1 MVEAA
6 ILSTTAHGIVLGILA
21 ATTIVAA
28 VVTGRV
34 FRPATNGLDLQIP
47 RSLAA
52 LRAAVGSTDEERRRN
67 RNNIYADFGFL
78 ASYTAFFVAAGSL
91 LARQGPE
98 WATVLGVAAIVT
110 GILTGI
116 LDVLEDVTILEELRP
131 GADLARLYSRVR
143 RFSIPKWALAALTD
157 LLLASFFAF
166 GWWAVLG
173 IPAVAASAVSARMA
187 WRALS

>member
-6 ILSTTAHGIVLGILA
+6 ILSTTAHGIVVGILA
-21 ATTIVAA
+21 GTTIVAA
-28 VVTGRV
+28 IVTGWV
-34 FRPATNGLDLQIP
+34 FRPARNGLDLQIP

-78 ASYTAFFVAAGSL
+78 ASYTALFVAAGSL
-91 LARQGPE
+91 LARQGPG
-98 WATVLGVAAIVT
+98 WATVIGIAAIAT
-110 GILTGI
+110 GVLTGA
-116 LDVLEDVTILEELRP
+116 LDVLEDLTILQELRP
-131 GADLARLYSRVR
+131 QADLARLYPRVR
-143 RFSIPKWALAALTD
+143 GFSIPKWTLAAVTD

-166 GWWAVLG
+166 GWWGLLG
-173 IPAVAASAVSARMA
+173 IPALAASAVSARMV

>member
-28 VVTGRV
+28 IVTGRV

-67 RNNIYADFGFL
+67 RNNIYPDFAFL
-78 ASYTAFFVAAGSL
+78 ASYPALFVAAGGL

-98 WATVLGVAAIVT
+98 WPSVP
-110 GILTGI
+110 
-116 LDVLEDVTILEELRP
+116 E
-131 GADLARLYSRVR
+131 
-143 RFSIPKWALAALTD
+143 
-157 LLLASFFAF
+157 
-166 GWWAVLG
+166 
-173 IPAVAASAVSARMA
+173 
-187 WRALS
+187 